1 MIAMG
6 VYSFEERYIRFVNA
20 DGCHVRTAQKR
31 LTMRQVP
38 SRAFLVL
45 HRTSRLVVILT
56 KLSHLQAVR
65 ALLGGGVLGEKDISC
80 PQFSGRSILWVGFL
94 YYSYVEI
101 PWPTSDALIDTSW
114 AFELK
119 AKRPTAI

>member
-1 MIAMG
+1 MG

-65 ALLGGGVLGEKDISC
+65 ALGGGYLERKIFRAHSFLVGQFYGLDFYIIHMWKFLG
-80 PQFSGRSILWVGFL
+80 RH
-94 YYSYVEI
+94 
-101 PWPTSDALIDTSW
+101 PTH
-114 AFELK
+114 
-119 AKRPTAI
+119 